1 MSFQSGYDPTPLA
14 AIVIIKDLKGIEQFR
29 YEMQQVVN
37 GTPVQDFDLVGG
49 ILKGGLNT
57 DFGSFIFFIRDDNQ
71 LLIEK
76 SIPVFPSKIGQ
87 GWEIELYFGKNPT
100 NVNLWYRGI
109 INLIQTIT
117 QTKTTNIT
125 VTSFGYASLTA
136 FRYSSMNRTQKKLAD
151 GITPDPADTSTK
163 NTELFKDVFADT
175 DHLAVPGLGLLDI
188 IPSQVEDLPP
198 QLGDYRKNFVTLGSE
213 ANELT
218 QMIGSYWGVNPDKTA
233 YLRERG
239 SQSSGYL
246 ITNDVNPPSLA
257 TQNWNQEKIAFI
269 KSGALVR
276 RDSTQDT
283 GVTIVHGIGSQRLS
297 KDYDNQVVADNAL
310 DLSLTHYAM
319 PFDPQHDN
327 VQQVSI
333 FLARTGPITE
343 PLVVRIVGSDDQGDP
358 DSNDIRET
366 KILPAAL
373 LEKELASG
381 NRFIDIRFNK
391 INVTKNETLFFAIA
405 PAANGPGILQL
416 DYDDGGPDKYFTSPD
431 LVNWAQ
437 NNGDVKMITY
447 SSKTVRIVGQ
457 NTTTAKFLRPKEIVA
472 TLPDHPDE
480 ETILAIFESIL
491 ETQSKVVLNYEP
503 ILITPPTLP
512 LELGKTIKIQDVN
525 NGFDREMDL
534 MGYELEFNAF
544 DKNNLGASELKIIIQ
559 EIYI

>member
-14 AIVIIKDLKGIEQFR
+14 AIIIIKDLKGIEQFR
-29 YEMQQVVN
+29 YEMEQVVE
-37 GTPVQDFDLVGG
+37 GTPVQDFQLVGG
-49 ILKGGLNT
+49 SLKGGLNT
-57 DFGSFIFFIRDDNQ
+57 DFGSFVFFIRDDDQ
-71 LLIEK
+71 LLINK
-76 SIPVFPSKIGQ
+76 TIPVLPSRIGQ
-87 GWEIELYFGKNPT
+87 GWEIELYFGKNPS

-109 INLIQTIT
+109 INLVKSIT
-117 QTKTTNIT
+117 QTNTTNIV

-151 GITPDPADTSTK
+151 GLTPDPTDLSTK

-188 IPSQVEDLPP
+188 IPSEVEDLPP

-233 YLRERG
+233 FLRERG
-239 SQSSGYL
+239 SMSSGFL
-246 ITNDVNPPSLA
+246 ITNDVNPPSLN
-257 TQNWNQEKIAFI
+257 TKNWNQEKLAII
-269 KSGALVR
+269 KSQTLVR
-276 RDSTQDT
+276 MDSTQDT

-297 KDYDNQVVADNAL
+297 KDHDDQVVADNAL
-310 DLSLTHYAM
+310 GLSLFTYAI
-319 PFDPQHDN
+319 PFLPQHDN
-327 VQQVSI
+327 VSQVSI
-333 FLARTGPITE
+333 FLSRFGVITE
-343 PLVVRIVGSDDQGDP
+343 PLILRIVGANDQDDP

-373 LEKELASG
+373 LEKELANG
-381 NRFIDIRFNK
+381 ARFIDVRFNK
-391 INVTKNETLFFAIA
+391 INVTKNELLFFVIQQ
-405 PAANGPGILQL
+405 AANGPGILQL
-416 DYDDGGPDKYFTSPD
+416 DYDDGGPEKYFTSLD
-431 LVNWAQ
+431 IIDWTQ
-437 NNGDVKMITY
+437 NNGSVKMITY
-447 SSKTVRIVGQ
+447 SSKTVRIIGQ

-480 ETILAIFESIL
+480 ETVLAIFESIL

-512 LELGKTIKIQDVN
+512 LELGKTIRIQDVN

-544 DKNNLGASELKIIIQ
+544 DKNNLGASELSVILQ